1 MGHVY
6 DDTTVRV
13 TPEDHQK
20 MHRDEKEVG
29 PIGSLARQD
38 IRKPCGVTRKTNLF
52 KWTRPDNHC
61 CVRET
66 MTEAVAKLES
76 VPSS

>member
-1 MGHVY
+1 MSPWKAGPDGKQGHHPLSKKVQKQTLGCIY

-20 MHRDEKEVG
+20 MHQDEKEVG

-38 IRKPCGVTRKTNLF
+38 K
-52 KWTRPDNHC
+52 
-61 CVRET
+61 RE
-66 MTEAVAKLES
+66 ALRGR
-76 VPSS
+76 

>member
-1 MGHVY
+1 MSPWRAGKDGKQGHHVLPEHEQRKALGHVY
-6 DDTTVRV
+6 DETKVRV

-38 IRKPCGVTRKTNLF
+38 RRELQRSKKSKP
-52 KWTRPDNHC
+52 
-61 CVRET
+61 
-66 MTEAVAKLES
+66 S
-76 VPSS
+76 